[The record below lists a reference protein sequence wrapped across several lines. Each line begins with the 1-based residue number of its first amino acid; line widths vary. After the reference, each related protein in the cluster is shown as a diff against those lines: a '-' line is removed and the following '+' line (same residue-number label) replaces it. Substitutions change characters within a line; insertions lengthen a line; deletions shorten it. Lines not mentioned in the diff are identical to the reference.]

1 MGITVGGKCLAT
13 TENCFYNSTIGD
25 CDLYNGA
32 EVMLWECDDDGYNK
46 WFINLDF
53 VDPSPPFEIRAGNK
67 FRHSVLSHHSYS
79 DTLSDWCLDGGDI
92 DANSSLLSI
101 WECNGFPQQQFN
113 ADGIDPKDSFE
124 GSFYF
129 PNGKCLDG
137 TESMEQGTTPLVWE
151 CNSQD
156 QQMWSIQSC
165 SMTCGPHP
173 EPHCDTV
180 CSDDTPSSV
189 V

>member
-1 MGITVGGKCLAT
+1 
-13 TENCFYNSTIGD
+13 
-25 CDLYNGA
+25 
-32 EVMLWECDDDGYNK
+32 MLWECDDDGYNK

-53 VDPSPPFEIRAGNK
+53 MDWARVPDTPFEIRAGNK
-67 FRHSVLSHHSYS
+67 LVMPRQKNF
-79 DTLSDWCLDGGDI
+79 LSDWCLDGGDI

-101 WECNGFPQQQFN
+101 WECNGLPQQQFN
-113 ADGIDPKDSFE
+113 ADGIDPKHSFE

-151 CNSQD
+151 CNGQD
-156 QQMWSIQSC
+156 QQMWSIQMC
-165 SMTCGPHP
+165 SIHCEYREPCG
-173 EPHCDTV
+173 DTV
-180 CSDDTPSSV
+180 CSDDTLSSV